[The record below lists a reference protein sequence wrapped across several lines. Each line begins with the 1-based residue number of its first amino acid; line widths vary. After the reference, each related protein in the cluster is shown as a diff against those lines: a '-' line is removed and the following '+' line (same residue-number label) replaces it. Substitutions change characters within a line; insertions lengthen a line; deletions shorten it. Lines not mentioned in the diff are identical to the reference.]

1 MPVSQT
7 VWKTT
12 FYRNTDEKGG
22 AMVAAISGAKPE
34 HIILHSHTRKN
45 GRIWGST
52 TPDALLKLIENNKGI
67 YEVIH
72 NFPHKVYFDID
83 KKNDDT
89 INHEEFIKDVR
100 NIILEVFTDAAM
112 NISGSITDTKIS
124 YHIVLENYAI
134 HNEDER
140 QKMKYIVKAMNAK
153 CDAFDWKVY
162 TKNRNMK
169 CINQSKED
177 GRVQEILYDSSR
189 DFKKHLITCFLP
201 LYPETFPS
209 LNEETQLQVE
219 VEKSKG
225 VFNMANMPKL
235 VLPVPENFDF
245 YDESITPLQI
255 LSLLPLNEK
264 DFDHSYTHLVARFCF
279 YNELSFEQFV
289 SWYSKK
295 SSRQSDIQKWKIHW
309 DNLSKF
315 PNVSQNRIKQILEYY
330 YPHIKKDIHYRKFA
344 DSFFFNRT
352 SNSKIECITDKCYT
366 TPHKFAIFNVGMG
379 GGKTFK
385 TIQNLHAYHKICWIA
400 PTKSLANNTYQRL
413 NEAGLGFK
421 HYEHFNAKQ
430 KHAGEL
436 NNIARI
442 IICQHSLHYCFT
454 QKYDCIV
461 IDEIETVL
469 NNWYGEFI
477 NARGNK
483 LASWKHFLR
492 IIQSA
497 QKVILLDAFIT
508 KKTIDFC
515 AESPIIFERINEPM
529 TRTITYC
536 EKFEEQ
542 VLAAISDLKKGM
554 KLFIFYPYKN
564 KSRDYPSMETLFNML
579 QTESKTKGI
588 YYNADIDDKIKDGI
602 KDVNKS
608 WGDAKF
614 IISNNMITCGVNYE
628 SEDFDKEYLFVAK
641 HNSPRD
647 VIQFSYRPRHLR
659 TNKINVCYLGK
670 MLAEDTWTDDRKT
683 VMNNDPVYNKLFENI
698 LCEKKSPMK
707 KTFQLFAS
715 KAHYYQHTEKKH
727 LISDSITKEFDELS
741 EKYNYGF
748 DYNSIELI
756 DFSYAEVIQQKCL
769 SLEATMW
776 EKVALQKYFF
786 NLKFKESAAAAVAI
800 YEDSEI
806 KILETSWNEKMSFFF
821 DKLLIVIRN
830 PNHLFNKLKEENGWE
845 TFFPEGNIHRIILSP
860 DNKKVILDNFH
871 FRRPVTEMKTSHLIK
886 SAYNVFFNKFI
897 IETSYDNTTSNHIT
911 FTCNFEWYNLFYTFA
926 KEFMK
931 GANSVIE
938 NDEPNTF
945 DDAPDIS
952 SWFANEEVK
961 EVILL
966 PEIKQTLITD
976 FCTSVE
982 I

>member
-7 VWKTT
+7 FWKTT
-12 FYRNTDEKGG
+12 FYRNNDEKGG

-72 NFPHKVYFDID
+72 NFPHKVFFDID
-83 KKNDDT
+83 KENDGT

-100 NIILEVFTDAAM
+100 CIILEIFTGAAM
-112 NISGSITDTKIS
+112 NISGSITDAKIS
-124 YHIVLENYAI
+124 YHIVLENYTI

-169 CINQSKED
+169 CINQSKLD
-177 GRVQEILYDSSR
+177 SRVQEILYDSSR

-201 LYPETFPS
+201 LYPEPFPS
-209 LNEETQLQVE
+209 LNEETQLQVAI
-219 VEKSKG
+219 EKSKG

-255 LSLLPLNEK
+255 LSLLPLNDK

-279 YNELSFEQFV
+279 YNQLSFEQFA

-295 SSRQSDIQKWKIHW
+295 SSRQSDIQKWKNHW
-309 DNLSKF
+309 DNISKF
-315 PNVSQNRIKQILEYY
+315 PEVSQNRIKQILEYY
-330 YPHIKKDIHYRKFA
+330 YPHIKKDIHFRKFS
-344 DSFFFNRT
+344 DSFFFTNAT
-352 SNSKIECITDKCYT
+352 ISKIECITDQCYK
-366 TPHKFAIFNVGMG
+366 TPEKFVVFNVGMG

-385 TIQNLHAYHKICWIA
+385 TIDNLHAYLRICWIA

-421 HYEHFNAKQ
+421 HYEHFTAKQ
-430 KHAGEL
+430 KQAGEL
-436 NNIARI
+436 NNVNRI

-483 LASWKHFLR
+483 YGSWKTFLR
-492 IIQSA
+492 IIQNA
-497 QKVILLDAFIT
+497 TKIILLDAFIT

-515 AESPIIFERINEPM
+515 LESPIIFERINEPM

-542 VLAAISDLKKGM
+542 VLNAIADLKKGM
-554 KLFIFYPYKN
+554 KLFIFFPYKN
-564 KSRDYPSMETLFNML
+564 QSRDYPSMEGLFNML

-588 YYNADIDDKIKDGI
+588 YYNADVDDKIKDGI
-602 KDVNKS
+602 KDVNQS
-608 WGDAKF
+608 WGDKKF
-614 IISNNMITCGVNYE
+614 VISNNMITCGVNYE
-628 SEDFDKEYLFVAK
+628 SQDFDKEYLFVAR

-659 TNKINVCYLGK
+659 TNKINICYLGK
-670 MLAEDTWTDDRKT
+670 MIAEDSWIDDRKS
-683 VMNNDPVYNKLFENI
+683 VMNNDPLYCKLFDNI
-698 LCEKKSPMK
+698 LTEKKSPLK
-707 KTFQLFAS
+707 KTLQLFAN

-727 LISDSITKEFDELS
+727 LVADAITKEFDELS

-748 DYNSIELI
+748 DYKSIELI

-776 EKVALQKYFF
+776 EKIALQKYFF
-786 NLKFKESAAAAVAI
+786 HMKFKNGADEAKSV
-800 YEDSEI
+800 YEDDEI
-806 KILETSWNEKMSFFF
+806 HIFETAWNEKLSFFF
-821 DKLLIVIRN
+821 DKLLVVIRN
-830 PNHLFNKLKEENGWE
+830 PNHLFNKLKEENGWK
-845 TFFPEGNIHRIILSP
+845 TFFPETDIHKIKLSSE
-860 DNKKVILDNFH
+860 NKQVILDNFH
-871 FRRPVTEMKTSHLIK
+871 FRRPATEMKTAHLIK
-886 SAYNVFFNKFI
+886 SAYNTFFNKFV
-897 IETSYDNTTSNHIT
+897 IESSYDENKHVN
-911 FTCNFEWYNLFYTFA
+911 FTCNFAWYNLFYTFA
-926 KEFMK
+926 QQYMK
-931 GANSVIE
+931 HANLEVE
-938 NDEPNTF
+938 NDEPNSF
-945 DDAPDIS
+945 GDAPDVS

-961 EVILL
+961 EVILA
-966 PEIKQTLITD
+966 PELKQTLITS
-976 FCTSVE
+976 FCTSFE
-982 I
+982 L